1 MLNSTAY
8 WILPDDEIINIGFH
22 THIEFVI
29 NNPKIFNLTKDKIIS
44 LYKKHGEHI
53 PVEGQARYEIILVL
67 LEQGF
72 IRIRQYKTHWSISL
86 KQWEKSQSILSKWA
100 YVATNIKNAGR
111 YMPVIINTLNG
122 SKFNYTVEDL
132 YLPII

>member
-1 MLNSTAY
+1 MSKAFF
-8 WILPDDEIINIGFH
+8 ILPDGEIIDIGMN

-29 NNPKIFNLTKDKIIS
+29 KNPKMFNITKEQITE
-44 LYKKHGEHI
+44 LYKKHGEQI
-53 PVEGQARYEIILVL
+53 PVEGIARREIILDL

-86 KQWEKSQSILSKWA
+86 KQWDESQFILSKWA
-100 YVATNIKNAGR
+100 YIATDIKNAGR
-111 YMPVIINTLNG
+111 YMPVIITTLNG